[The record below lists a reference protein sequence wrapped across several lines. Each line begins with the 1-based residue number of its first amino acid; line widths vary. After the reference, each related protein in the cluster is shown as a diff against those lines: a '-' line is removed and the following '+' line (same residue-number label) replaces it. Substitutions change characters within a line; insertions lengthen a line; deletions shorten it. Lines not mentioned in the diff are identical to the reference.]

1 VTAEDKQT
9 ITAFLMRSLH
19 DMEQTDVESVLA
31 RPQCSLR
38 NAWDLFDWLIAKLE
52 DEPLTSA
59 RAGVPRERGMTV
71 RPVPRRQWRSY
82 GDDQLPSASEALDEP
97 FSALPVVVPPRRVR
111 PLRQGPDG
119 Q

>member
-59 RAGVPRERGMTV
+59 RAGVPRERGMTA
-71 RPVPRRQWRSY
+71 RPVPHAKNREVIECDCY
-82 GDDQLPSASEALDEP
+82 GAI
-97 FSALPVVVPPRRVR
+97 F
-111 PLRQGPDG
+111 GP
-119 Q
+119 QPTQ